1 MVHLPPICTKG
12 YTFMYSFAPMLNPFK
27 VRLSDLYNHTMN
39 DDQIE
44 FKQVNLYLTMAK
56 VLPLSLAPFVLFTIM
71 VPNYDSEL
79 VFWLMMAPMFVAIA
93 RLGFIGDVFGAQ
105 GMHTIRV
112 SNQQIT
118 IEVFPLASRT
128 HRVLFKSSLFTTN
141 RNRMKARETIV
152 LQQSGILEVFVV
164 THEILNQEFVCLAAT
179 SLQLD
184 ENSIIHISPY
194 FKKEE
199 NLAEYLDLC
208 LPFFPN
214 MHVGDE

>member
-1 MVHLPPICTKG
+1 
-12 YTFMYSFAPMLNPFK
+12 MLNPFK
-27 VRLSDLYNHTMN
+27 VRLSDLYKHIAS
-39 DDQIE
+39 DDRIE
-44 FKQVNLYLTMAK
+44 FKQVNIYLTMAK
-56 VLPLSLAPFVLFTIM
+56 ILPLSLTPFVLFTIM
-71 VPNYDSEL
+71 FPNYDSEL
-79 VFWLMMAPMFVAIA
+79 VFWLMMAPMFVAIV
-93 RLGFIGDVFGAQ
+93 RLGLIGDVFGAQ

-199 NLAEYLDLC
+199 NLTEYLDLC

-214 MHVGDE
+214 TTVEEE